1 MITPGD
7 PNTDP
12 VMKQAWIAVASVLP
26 KSANFEAAAQT
37 AVQDLNDGGLPDA
50 KYLDTR
56 IYPRLLI
63 NGATPPPTPVPEE
76 SYLVFFGPFLT
87 PLDAQNKCLE
97 VSGVTGETCVAAQP
111 DPPQ

>member
-1 MITPGD
+1 
-7 PNTDP
+7 
-12 VMKQAWIAVASVLP
+12 MKQAWIAVASVLP

-37 AVQDLNDGGLPDA
+37 AVQDLADEGLPDGH
-50 KYLDTR
+50 YLDSKF
-56 IYPRLLI
+56 YPRLLI
-63 NGATPPPTPVPEE
+63 NGVTPPPTPVPEE

-97 VSGVTGETCVAAQP
+97 VTGVTGQPCVAAQP